1 MPEMQEV
8 FRLATNKVK
17 PDPNALERQHRR
29 QRSNARQNRRRAYL
43 AVAAVIAVLALG
55 AFAIVNTANGN
66 NQVGGTS
73 DSATPTSLSFITAL
87 PAGADPQTPAIVDPQ
102 GHQTGEVAGLPV
114 DGFAP
119 SVSADASTIAFVA
132 APSELGY
139 NQIGVM
145 GADGSDPHFIS
156 TPHIIVGSTVAMS
169 PDASKVA
176 FEGLTTG
183 NADIYVVG
191 VDGTGLRQLTTDPA
205 TDQYPQWSP
214 DGTTIVYD
222 NAGAREQSEDPQF
235 SKTAEIFTVPAGGG
249 APTQLTHNSWYDA
262 APSYS
267 PDGTTIVDQS
277 TQDFS
282 MMDADGSNE
291 RVFRI
296 GMSGFTPRWSP
307 NGKTV
312 AFSYFKDVANRPTVQ
327 LGDEYGDRPLVIVA
341 VANVASG
348 TVTKLTNVGMA
359 SDLNTPQWLDNGHL
373 LIMRVPAKG

>member
-1 MPEMQEV
+1 M
-8 FRLATNKVK
+8 T
-17 PDPNALERQHRR
+17 
-29 QRSNARQNRRRAYL
+29 
-43 AVAAVIAVLALG
+43 
-55 AFAIVNTANGN
+55 
-66 NQVGGTS
+66 
-73 DSATPTSLSFITAL
+73 
-87 PAGADPQTPAIVDPQ
+87 
-102 GHQTGEVAGLPV
+102 GLPV
-114 DGFAP
+114 DAFAP
-119 SVSADASTIAFVA
+119 SVSADGSTIAFVA

-156 TPHIIVGSTVAMS
+156 TPHVVVGATVAIS

-222 NAGAREQSEDPQF
+222 NAGARENSEDPQF

-249 APTQLTHNSWYDA
+249 APTRLTHNSWPDA

-267 PDGTTIVDQS
+267 PDGKTIVDQS
-277 TQDFS
+277 AQDFS

-291 RVFRI
+291 RRFPI
-296 GMSGFTPRWSP
+296 GMGGFTPRWSP
-307 NGKTV
+307 DGKTI
-312 AFSYFKDVANRPTVQ
+312 AFSYYKEVPDRPTVQ

-341 VANVASG
+341 VANVAVRQRSRGSRTWAWRRTSTPRSG
-348 TVTKLTNVGMA
+348 WTTATC
-359 SDLNTPQWLDNGHL
+359 
-373 LIMRVPAKG
+373 

>member
-1 MPEMQEV
+1 MPDVQEV

-17 PDPNALERQHRR
+17 PDPNALERQQKR
-29 QRSNARQNRRRAYL
+29 QRASTRSTRARAYL
-43 AVAAVIAVLALG
+43 VVAAVITAIAIGVTAVMR
-55 AFAIVNTANGN
+55 TADRGDTTP
-66 NQVGGTS
+66 GGP
-73 DSATPTSLSFITAL
+73 TPPPTLTFLTAL
-87 PAGADPQTPAIVDPQ
+87 PSGADAQTPAIVDLQ
-102 GHQTGEVAGLPV
+102 GHQTGQVTGLPV
-114 DGFAP
+114 DAFAP
-119 SVSADASTIAFVA
+119 SVSADGSTIAFVA

-145 GADGSDPHFIS
+145 GADGSDPRFIS
-156 TPHIIVGSTVAMS
+156 TPHVVVGATVAIS

-222 NAGAREQSEDPQF
+222 NAGARENSDDPQF
-235 SKTAEIFTVPAGGG
+235 SKTAEIFTIPAGGG
-249 APTQLTHNSWYDA
+249 APTRLTHNSWDDA

-267 PDGTTIVDQS
+267 PNGKTIVNQS
-277 TQDFS
+277 IHDFS
-282 MMDADGSNE
+282 MMDADGSNQ
-291 RVFRI
+291 RLLRI
-296 GMSGFTPRWSP
+296 GLGGFTPRWSP
-307 NGKTV
+307 NGKTI
-312 AFSYFKDVANRPTVQ
+312 AFSYFKEVPNRPTVQ
-327 LGDEYGDRPLVIVA
+327 LGDGYGDRPLVIVA

-348 TVTKLTNVGMA
+348 KVTRLTNVGMA
-359 SDLNTPQWLDNGHL
+359 TDLNTPQWLDNGHL